1 MEAIYI
7 FSFSDWCPTHHQH
20 QHQAVISKIFCNLSK
35 CNSRRTHL
43 QQKCEQYWQS
53 SQLFDCLWSCRNT
66 KNFQNKSKLHGKSFP
81 LTRNGFLAK
90 GLIRFMRNHSCIFD
104 ALHFFSPWHQLLSYS
119 KLDSSGV
126 TVTAQNCSKVQSEF
140 SELMSYW
147 EESEWGQPAKKK
159 QQPAVSFRIPL
170 DDLGHW
176 QSMAA
181 ALELYQC
188 KRTRKSAVW
197 SVEWKQAILSLKLFF
212 SVKIRAGS

>member
-20 QHQAVISKIFCNLSK
+20 LHQAVISKIFCNLSK

-53 SQLFDCLWSCRNT
+53 SQFFDCLWSCRNT

-81 LTRNGFLAK
+81 LTRN

-147 EESEWGQPAKKK
+147 EESEANQQRKNSSQQCPSEFLWTTLATGSPWLQHWNCTTARGQGKVHKC
-159 QQPAVSFRIPL
+159 R
-170 DDLGHW
+170 
-176 QSMAA
+176 
-181 ALELYQC
+181 
-188 KRTRKSAVW
+188 
-197 SVEWKQAILSLKLFF
+197 
-212 SVKIRAGS
+212 VKTSNTVTQTVF